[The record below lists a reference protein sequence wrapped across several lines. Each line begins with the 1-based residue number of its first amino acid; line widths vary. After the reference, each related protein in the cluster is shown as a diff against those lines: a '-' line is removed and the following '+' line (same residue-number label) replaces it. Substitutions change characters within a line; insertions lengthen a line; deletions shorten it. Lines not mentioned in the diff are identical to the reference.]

1 MTGAGEFDLIARYFA
16 PLAAGDA
23 NSFGLT
29 DDAAII
35 SPNTGHELVV
45 TADMAV
51 AGRHFFAD
59 DAPAAIAQ
67 KLLRVN
73 LSDLAAKGAR
83 PHGYILTIALPRP
96 VSEDWVAAFA
106 QGLADDQTR
115 FDIGLLGGDTVS
127 TDGPVCLSLTAMGWV
142 RGGQMLRRNGARA
155 GDLVLV
161 SGTLGD
167 AALGLK
173 LRQGKA
179 ARDLSEADAGYLR
192 DRYLLPRPRTALG
205 PLLIGQ
211 ATAAIDISDGLG
223 ADLGHI
229 CQQSQCGAVITLD
242 AVPLSDAA
250 RRMHEAGAADWS
262 DIIAGGD
269 DYELAFTVPP
279 EAEDK
284 ITSIAKK
291 SGVTISKI
299 GKIAKGNGV
308 IFLDDDGVEL
318 PLSRVGYQH
327 F

>member
-16 PLAAGDA
+16 PLAARDA

-35 SPNTGHELVV
+35 AAEAGHELVV

-59 DAPAAIAQ
+59 DPPDAIAQ

-96 VSEDWVAAFA
+96 VPEAWVAAFA
-106 QGLADDQTR
+106 QGLADDQAR

-127 TDGPVCLSLTAMGWV
+127 TDGPICLSLTAMGWV
-142 RGGQMLRRNGARA
+142 PAGRMLRRNGAQA
-155 GDLVLV
+155 GDLVFV

-173 LRQGKA
+173 LRQGKVA
-179 ARDLSEADAGYLR
+179 PDLSEAEAGHLR
-192 DRYLLPRPRTALG
+192 ARYLLPRPRTALG
-205 PLLIGQ
+205 PRLIAH
-211 ATAAIDISDGLG
+211 ATAAIDISDGLA

-229 CQQSQCGAVITLD
+229 CRQSQCGAEIAL
-242 AVPLSDAA
+242 AALPLSDAA
-250 RRMHEAGAADWS
+250 RAMRRTAAADWS

-279 EAEDK
+279 EAEEK
-284 ITSIAKK
+284 VISIAKDV
-291 SGVTISKI
+291 GVTISKI
-299 GKIAKGNGV
+299 GIITEVKSLR
-308 IFLDDDGVEL
+308 FLDGDGAEL
-318 PLSRVGYQH
+318 PLSSTGFQH